1 MGGMPGQGD
10 GSKPDGS
17 KADGARALRVLWGA
31 EGGTARG
38 PRPRLSLPQVA
49 RAAVAIADARGLES
63 VTLANVATDL
73 GMTTSALYRYVD
85 SKDVLVELM
94 VDVAV
99 GAPPT
104 LAVTAWQDAAR
115 AWSWA
120 LRERYRQH
128 PWLAQVAPAGPP
140 RVPNPVGWIAA
151 LVEAL
156 ADEPGLDGMRVALLL
171 DGLVRSHAAVAGASG
186 AAPPEWLPG
195 ALAARH
201 PVLASAMDR
210 DWSDPDAELTF
221 ALDVVLRGL
230 STG

>member
-1 MGGMPGQGD
+1 MGAMPGQGD
-10 GSKPDGS
+10 APKTDGS
-17 KADGARALRVLWGA
+17 KALRVLWGA

-38 PRPRLSLPQVA
+38 PRPRLSIAQVA
-49 RAAVAIADARGLES
+49 DAAVAIADARGLES
-63 VTLANVATDL
+63 VTLANVAADL

-99 GAPPT
+99 GEPPV
-104 LAVTAWQDAAR
+104 LSATAWQDAAR

-120 LRERYRQH
+120 LRERYRLH
-128 PWLAQVAPAGPP
+128 PWLAQVAPGGPP

-186 AAPPEWLPG
+186 SEPPEWLPG
-195 ALAARH
+195 VLAARH
-201 PVLASAMDR
+201 PALASAMDR

-230 STG
+230 STR